1 MEHKT
6 FSGSTWGKV
15 RDLSQEGE
23 GIVALNSP
31 DPELDGRVAFIPGLI
46 PGDVIEAEEITTKGK
61 RVRVDRYQLVEPSQ
75 DRQEAFCEH
84 FPECGGCQLQ
94 EMNYEASLRWKTKR
108 VGDSLT
114 RIAKL
119 DYVEDIL
126 EPCLGLEEPY
136 GFRSIVQLRND
147 REARLGFYR
156 RGSKQVLAQDY
167 CPIQSEAFNVIRD
180 FLDGILRKLDSSE
193 LVKLEQIEMRQDA
206 AASNFLLHFDF
217 NAPIITDDWQDL
229 MTQLIDFMR
238 ENYGPES
245 LSLWLEDPEYI
256 YHPYGET
263 KLICHENGLELRY
276 SPNSFQQTNIKQ
288 NAVLYREICKFAEL
302 ALSGEGVVLDTH
314 GSDKVAENSDIV
326 SINSDV
332 VTTNTD
338 DLKILEL
345 YSGVG
350 SISLHL
356 AKALPKA
363 EVLGVEI
370 NRQAV
375 LDSLDNAALNWLPED
390 RVRFKHQDAAR
401 YFHRLIEKE
410 QAQDY
415 KLLVVDPPRQGLGK
429 ELCQDIVASGIEHVL
444 YVSCDP
450 ASLARDIA
458 QLKSAYHLE
467 RVQPIDMFPWM
478 THVETVVLMS
488 HRMQENNKKG
498 QEGQH
503 DHRTIKDKKIYER

>member
-1 MEHKT
+1 MEHKI

-23 GIVALNSP
+23 GIVALKSP

-61 RVRVDRYQLVEPSQ
+61 RVRVDRYQLLELSQ

-94 EMNYEASLRWKTKR
+94 EMKYEASLRWKTKR
-108 VGDSLT
+108 VADSLT

-126 EPCLGLEEPY
+126 EPCQGLAEPY

-156 RGSKQVLAQDY
+156 RGSKQVLAQNY
-167 CPIQSEAFNVIRD
+167 CPIQSEAFNEIRD
-180 FLDGILRKLDSSE
+180 YLHTLLRQLVSSE

-229 MTQLIDFMR
+229 MTQLIDFMT
-238 ENYGPES
+238 ETYGPES

-276 SPNSFQQTNIKQ
+276 SANSFQQTNIKQ

-302 ALSGEGVVLDTH
+302 ALIKRKSSQCLDYKLGYDKEWDNNSGT
-314 GSDKVAENSDIV
+314 
-326 SINSDV
+326 
-332 VTTNTD
+332 VTTDTD
-338 DLKILEL
+338 NLKILEL

-350 SISLHL
+350 SISLNL
-356 AKALPKA
+356 AKALPQA
-363 EVLGVEI
+363 QVLGVEI

-390 RVRFKHQDAAR
+390 RVCFKHQDAAR
-401 YFHRLIEKE
+401 YLHCLIKKE
-410 QAQDY
+410 QAQDFD
-415 KLLVVDPPRQGLGK
+415 LLVVDPPRQGLGK
-429 ELCQDIVASGIEHVL
+429 ELCQDIVVSGIDHVL

-458 QLKSAYHLE
+458 QLNSAYRLE

-478 THVETVVLMS
+478 THV
-488 HRMQENNKKG
+488 
-498 QEGQH
+498 
-503 DHRTIKDKKIYER
+503 